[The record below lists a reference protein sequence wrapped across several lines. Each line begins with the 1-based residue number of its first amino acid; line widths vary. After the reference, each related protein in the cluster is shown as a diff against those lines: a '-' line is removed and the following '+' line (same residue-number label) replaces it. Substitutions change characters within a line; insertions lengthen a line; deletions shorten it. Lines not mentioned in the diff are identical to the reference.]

1 MKSTGKNNKYILPYI
16 YTWFSSLICIP
27 TQHPMTA
34 NKIIKKLGRYEIL
47 FELGQGAMGV
57 VYKAIDPLIGRTV
70 AIKTINL
77 DLSGSDEVNFE
88 ERFYREAK
96 SAGSLNHP
104 NIVTIHD
111 IGKADNIV
119 YMAMEFLEGPSLKEV
134 LDVHTAMPV
143 EKIVNIAA
151 QIAHGLAYAHK
162 NGVVHRDIKPANI
175 VLVRGGMAKIT
186 DFGIAQMATGSR
198 TLEGTVLGSP
208 KYMAPEQVKGQV
220 VDGRSDLFSLA
231 VVLYE
236 MLTGESPFSSDN
248 INTTMYR
255 IVNEDPIPPKIL
267 APRIPEALNR
277 IVIKALA
284 KNPDERYQSATEL
297 AYDLS
302 HYEMPSSVSTATPP
316 NQTQAVKPQT
326 RQKNNVGDA
335 TVFLGPASNRQ
346 NNNKAAP
353 GNTPGTQ
360 THSLRAKGFLGW
372 QNRSLLIAVIIVLL
386 LTFTV
391 LLMRSKSSRQG
402 NITVPK
408 QAILASTPAPA
419 PIPGIVE
426 DKPITG
432 IHEEG
437 ASSNNQFSKTQAL
450 PPLPKA
456 SPAREPISSLAHKS
470 PGLQVMPPETVTTS
484 PAPTVTSGDAS
495 LSFAI
500 TPWGEVY
507 VDGKKIGAAPP
518 LKELKIPAGKH
529 LIEIRNMDFHPYSK
543 TIDLQADSTMKIKYI
558 FK

>member
-1 MKSTGKNNKYILPYI
+1 
-16 YTWFSSLICIP
+16 
-27 TQHPMTA
+27 MTT
-34 NKIIKKLGRYEIL
+34 NKITEKLGRYEIL
-47 FELGQGAMGV
+47 SELGQGAMGV

-77 DLSGSDEVNFE
+77 DLARSDEVNFE
-88 ERFYREAK
+88 ERFYLEAK

-134 LDVHTAMPV
+134 LDAHTAMPV
-143 EKIVNIAA
+143 EKIANIAA

-186 DFGIAQMATGSR
+186 DFGIAQMSSGSK
-198 TLEGTVLGSP
+198 TLAGTVLGSP

-231 VVLYE
+231 IVLYE
-236 MLTGESPFSSDN
+236 MLTGESPFSDDN

-255 IVNEDPIPPKIL
+255 IVNDDPLPPKTL

-284 KNPDERYQSATEL
+284 KNPDERYQSAKEL
-297 AYDLS
+297 AYDLR
-302 HYEMPSSVSTATPP
+302 HYEDKPTAASLATAP
-316 NQTQAVKPQT
+316 NQIETAKPQA
-326 RQKNNVGDA
+326 RQKNSNVGEA
-335 TVFLGPASNRQ
+335 TVFLGPVSNRQ
-346 NNNKAAP
+346 NHSKAAP
-353 GNTPGTQ
+353 LNIPGTQ
-360 THSLRAKGFLGW
+360 THSPRAKGFGDW
-372 QNRSLLIAVIIVLL
+372 QNRSFLMAVIVILL

-391 LLMRSKSSRQG
+391 LLMRSKTSRQE
-402 NITVPK
+402 NVVVPK
-408 QAILASTPAPA
+408 QTILASTPAPV
-419 PIPGIVE
+419 PIPAIVE
-426 DKPITG
+426 NKPITG
-432 IHEEG
+432 IHEEE
-437 ASSNNQFSKTQAL
+437 ASSNSQFSKTKVL

-456 SPAREPISSLAHKS
+456 SPAREPISHLTHKS
-470 PGLQVMPPETVTTS
+470 SVLQEIPHETATQS
-484 PAPTVTSGDAS
+484 PAPAVASGDAS

-507 VDGKKIGAAPP
+507 VDGKKMGAAPP

-529 LIEIRNMDFHPYSK
+529 LIEIRNMDFPPYSK
-543 TIDLQADSTMKIKYI
+543 TIDLQANSTKKIKYI

>member
-1 MKSTGKNNKYILPYI
+1 
-16 YTWFSSLICIP
+16 
-27 TQHPMTA
+27 MTT
-34 NKIIKKLGRYEIL
+34 NKITEKLGRYEIL
-47 FELGQGAMGV
+47 SELGQGAMGV

-77 DLSGSDEVNFE
+77 DLSKSDEVNFE

-111 IGKADNIV
+111 IGKTDNIV

-134 LDVHTAMPV
+134 LDAHTAMPV
-143 EKIVNIAA
+143 QKIANIAA

-175 VLVRGGMAKIT
+175 VLVRGGVAKIT
-186 DFGIAQMATGSR
+186 DFGIAQMSSGSR
-198 TLEGTVLGSP
+198 TLAGTVLGSP

-231 VVLYE
+231 IVLYE
-236 MLTGESPFSSDN
+236 MLTGESPFSDDN

-255 IVNEDPIPPKIL
+255 IVNDDPLPPKTL

-284 KNPDERYQSATEL
+284 KNPDERYQSAKEL
-297 AYDLS
+297 AYDLDLFENKS
-302 HYEMPSSVSTATPP
+302 ASALTDTLP
-316 NQTQAVKPQT
+316 NQTQAANQPA
-326 RQKNNVGDA
+326 RQKSSDVGDA

-353 GNTPGTQ
+353 GNTLGTQ
-360 THSLRAKGFLGW
+360 THSLHAKRFLGW

-391 LLMRSKSSRQG
+391 FLIRGKSTHQES
-402 NITVPK
+402 IALPK
-408 QAILASTPAPA
+408 QVISTSAPA
-419 PIPGIVE
+419 PIPAIVE
-426 DKPITG
+426 HKPITG
-432 IHEEG
+432 IPEDN
-437 ASSNNQFSKTQAL
+437 ASLNSQLSKAQPL

-456 SPAREPISSLAHKS
+456 LPAREPVPRLAHKS
-470 PGLQVMPPETVTTS
+470 SKQPLPPSEAVAASPVT
-484 PAPTVTSGDAS
+484 AVKSGTAS

-518 LKELKIPAGKH
+518 LKELKISAGKH
-529 LIEIRNMDFHPYSK
+529 LIEIRNTGFPPYSK
-543 TIDLQADSTMKIKYI
+543 TIDLQTDSTKKIKYI